1 MGSTPVI
8 RVYQR
13 GVPVLAGTLASNT
26 VGTGDIAGPR
36 GRDMSRPYMTNG
48 GVQAHVKMAA
58 LLNGDLLRNR
68 ELVQYL
74 RIWLP
79 INQLVDV
86 LPLVKSGALTSAS
99 TFEREKLTPVR
110 RGAIHRVRRRR
121 R

>member
-68 ELVQYL
+68 
-74 RIWLP
+74 
-79 INQLVDV
+79 DV